1 MRRRFKSEKGEA
13 AAETLVSIFIAALSV
28 GVLFFAV
35 MISSGTERE
44 EAGGPAFYDA
54 LTAAE
59 LQQSPTGEARV
70 NIKSGSGGG
79 SMGFDVELYGQDGVY
94 SYVKQDGSGAR
105 EAPGNGGGGA
115 P

>member
-1 MRRRFKSEKGEA
+1 MRRSFKSEKGEA
-13 AAETLVSIFIAALSV
+13 AFETLASIFIAALSV

-35 MISSGTERE
+35 MISAGTDRE
-44 EAGGPAFYDA
+44 EDGGPGFYDA

-59 LQQSPTGEARV
+59 LQQSSAGEARV

-79 SMGFDVELYGQDGVY
+79 SMGFDIELYGQDGVY
-94 SYVKQDGSGAR
+94 SYVKQDGSG
-105 EAPGNGGGGA
+105 EQETSENEGGGA

>member
-1 MRRRFKSEKGEA
+1 MRRSFKSEKGEA
-13 AAETLVSIFIAALSV
+13 AAETLASIFIAVLSV

-35 MISSGTERE
+35 MISSGTDRE
-44 EAGGPAFYDA
+44 EAGDSGFYDA

-59 LQQSPTGEARV
+59 LQQSPAGEARV

-79 SMGFDVELYGQDGVY
+79 SMGFDIELYGQNGVY
-94 SYVKQDGSGAR
+94 SYVKQNGSGGQAAS
-105 EAPGNGGGGA
+105 ENEGGGT